1 MDNKKINLLSK
12 LALLIVAILWGSSLT
27 VVKQSSQTFNPNFI
41 LAIRFTLAAILLSI
55 IFWKRLRQA
64 KSDDIRNGLIIG
76 CFLFA
81 AYSSQTLGV
90 RFADPGRS
98 GFLSA
103 SYCVIVPFL
112 AWIVFKTKPDKYNLS
127 AAVLCVT
134 GIFFISLSGGQST
147 SENPLAW
154 LGDLLALLSGVLF
167 ASHIVAVS
175 ALAKDRDPIVMTIL
189 QFIMAASLSWV
200 TTFVVED
207 NSHII
212 VTSRS
217 VFELLY
223 LAVMCTAVALLLQ
236 NIGQKYT
243 NPSTAAIILG
253 FESIFGILIPVM
265 LGIESLTVFSVI
277 GFFFI
282 FAAIL
287 VSETKL
293 SFLKGKE
300 LSTEI
305 ADLNSEAE
313 LSPEVVE

>member
-1 MDNKKINLLSK
+1 MDKKKANLFAK

-27 VVKQSSQTFNPNFI
+27 VVKQSSKTFNPNFI

-64 KSDDIRNGLIIG
+64 KFDDLKSGLLIG
-76 CFLFA
+76 IFLFM

-90 RFADPGRS
+90 KFADPGRS

-112 AWIVFKTKPDKYNLS
+112 GWIVFKQRLDRYNLS
-127 AAVLCVT
+127 AAALCIT
-134 GIFFISLSGGQST
+134 GIFFISLSGS
-147 SENPLAW
+147 SAHVDNPLAW
-154 LGDLLALLSGVLF
+154 LGDLLALLSGLLF
-167 ASHIVAVS
+167 ASHIIAVS
-175 ALAKDRDPIVMTIL
+175 ALAKGRDPIVMTIL
-189 QFIMAASLSWV
+189 QFIMAAVLSWI
-200 TTFVVED
+200 TTIVIED
-207 NSHII
+207 NSHIV

-217 VFELLY
+217 VMELLY

-253 FESIFGILIPVM
+253 FESIFGILIPV
-265 LGIESLTVFSVI
+265 LIGIESLTVYSVI
-277 GFFFI
+277 GFVFI

-293 SFLKGKE
+293 SFLKRNVV
-300 LSTEI
+300 T
-305 ADLNSEAE
+305 AE
-313 LSPEVVE
+313 

>member
-1 MDNKKINLLSK
+1 MDKKKANLFAK

-27 VVKQSSQTFNPNFI
+27 VVKQSSKTFNPNFI

-64 KSDDIRNGLIIG
+64 KFDDLKSGLLIG
-76 CFLFA
+76 IFLFM

-90 RFADPGRS
+90 KFADPGRS

-112 AWIVFKTKPDKYNLS
+112 GWIVFKQRPDRYNLS
-127 AAVLCVT
+127 ASALCIT
-134 GIFFISLSGGQST
+134 GIFFISLSGS
-147 SENPLAW
+147 SAHVDNPLAW
-154 LGDLLALLSGVLF
+154 LGDLLALLSGLLF
-167 ASHIVAVS
+167 ASHIIAVS
-175 ALAKDRDPIVMTIL
+175 ALAKGRDPIVMTIL
-189 QFIMAASLSWV
+189 QFIMAAVLSWI
-200 TTFVVED
+200 TTIVIED
-207 NSHII
+207 NSHIV

-217 VFELLY
+217 VMELLY

-253 FESIFGILIPVM
+253 FESIFGILIPV
-265 LGIESLTVFSVI
+265 LIGIESLTVYSVI
-277 GFFFI
+277 GFVFI

-293 SFLKGKE
+293 SFLKRNVV
-300 LSTEI
+300 T
-305 ADLNSEAE
+305 AE
-313 LSPEVVE
+313 